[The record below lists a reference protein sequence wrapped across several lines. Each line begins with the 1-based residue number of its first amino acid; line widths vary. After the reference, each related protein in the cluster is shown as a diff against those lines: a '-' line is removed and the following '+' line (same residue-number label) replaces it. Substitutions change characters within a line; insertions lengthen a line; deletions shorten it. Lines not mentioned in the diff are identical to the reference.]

1 MLELGHFPPNINS
14 LWETDPSFKL
24 LILKNENNLVK
35 FKE

>member
-1 MLELGHFPPNINS
+1 MELGHFPTNITS

-24 LILKNENNLVK
+24 LILENYNNLVK